1 MPTVKLT
8 LVFVK
13 AIHLPFRQPRSILMD
28 YKYLADLSMTNNLSS
43 AYLREIKAN

>member
-1 MPTVKLT
+1 MPTVTLT

-13 AIHLPFRQPRSILMD
+13 AIQPRSILMD
-28 YKYLADLSMTNNLSS
+28 YKYLADLSMTNNVSS

>member
-13 AIHLPFRQPRSILMD
+13 AIHLPFHQPCSVLMD
-28 YKYLADLSMTNNLSS
+28 YKYLADLSMTNNLST
-43 AYLREIKAN
+43 ADLRGIKAN